1 VPASRRRPTPSLT
14 ARTFAQSVAPGC
26 PPAQEQSALDDGRF
40 GGSKGLAPR
49 FGPRVIGYAGTV
61 SATAWGPIALL
72 GSGEFEP
79 WAKEGERLILS
90 AATGD
95 GSVAILPL
103 ASSPEGETYAD
114 WAHKGLEHFDE
125 LGVPARVI
133 EVKESGDAFKR
144 EVFDQ
149 LERASLTFFSGG
161 NPAYLADS
169 VTGTP
174 LGRALLDALER
185 GAALA
190 GCSAGACL
198 MGEAAPESVTDRID
212 EHLWVAGLRLLPS
225 VWVVPHWDALREDV
239 CEYFLTHIPAE
250 GIAVGIDEST
260 MLVRIADSWSIHGKG
275 SVFVRADGRAMRA
288 RPGDMLAPGAL
299 PVPIRR

>member
-1 VPASRRRPTPSLT
+1 
-14 ARTFAQSVAPGC
+14 VAPGC
-26 PPAQEQSALDDGRF
+26 PPAQDQSALDNGRF
-40 GGSKGLAPR
+40 RR
-49 FGPRVIGYAGTV
+49 FERLGARFRTRVTGYPGHV
-61 SATAWGPIALL
+61 SATAWAPIALL

-79 WAKEGERLILS
+79 WAEEGERLVLS
-90 AATGD
+90 AANGD

-103 ASSPEGETYAD
+103 ASAPEGETYAD
-114 WAHKGLEHFDE
+114 WAHKGLEHFAD

-161 NPAYLADS
+161 NPAYLAES
-169 VTGTP
+169 LTGTP
-174 LGRALLDALER
+174 LGRALLDSLER

-225 VWVVPHWDALREDV
+225 VWVIPHWDALREDV
-239 CEYFLTHIPAE
+239 REYFLTHIPAG

-260 MLVRIADSWSIHGKG
+260 MLVRIADSWSIHGEG

-288 RPGDMLAPGAL
+288 RPGDQLAPGAL
-299 PVPIRR
+299 PLPIRP

>member
-1 VPASRRRPTPSLT
+1 M
-14 ARTFAQSVAPGC
+14 
-26 PPAQEQSALDDGRF
+26 
-40 GGSKGLAPR
+40 
-49 FGPRVIGYAGTV
+49 

-79 WAKEGERLILS
+79 WAEEAERLILS
-90 AATGD
+90 EANGD

-103 ASSPEGETYAD
+103 ASAPEGETYAD
-114 WAHKGLEHFDE
+114 WAHKGLEHFGE

-198 MGEAAPESVTDRID
+198 MGEAAPESVTDEID
-212 EHLWVAGLRLLPS
+212 ERRWVAGLRLLPG
-225 VWVVPHWDALREDV
+225 VWVVPHWDALRDDV
-239 CEYFLTHIPAE
+239 RTYFLSHIPAE

-260 MLVRIADSWSIHGKG
+260 MLVRFADTWSIHGEG
-275 SVFVRADGRAMRA
+275 SVFVRAGGRNMRV
-288 RPGDMLAPGAL
+288 RRGDLLAPGAL
-299 PVPIRR
+299 PLPIRP